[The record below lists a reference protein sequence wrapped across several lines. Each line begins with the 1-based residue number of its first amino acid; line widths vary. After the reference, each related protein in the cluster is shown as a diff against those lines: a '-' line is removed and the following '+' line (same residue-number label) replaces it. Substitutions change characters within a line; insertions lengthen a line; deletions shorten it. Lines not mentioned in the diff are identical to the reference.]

1 MKKFLFSIAL
11 AALGTVVMA
20 QPRMM
25 QRQKPN
31 VYYTKEI
38 TPEALVR
45 MFNVLDVNPE
55 GHVAVKISTGERG
68 NNHYLKP
75 ELIRDLVNKVNGVI
89 VECNTAYGGSRQDV
103 KEHWKTIEEHGFT
116 KEFAVDIMDQYGQM
130 RIPVKD
136 KKNIKYDIVGD
147 HLANYDFMINLAHFK
162 GHAMG
167 GFGGVLKNASIGV
180 ASTEGKAYIHSAGF
194 TDDPVAAWKNLPEQ
208 DRFLESMAAA
218 AQAVH
223 NYMDGKV
230 LYINVMNNMSVDCDC
245 DGNPAKP
252 ELKDMGIVAS
262 LDPVAC
268 DQACLD
274 MVFNH
279 KATKGDD
286 EKPLIERI
294 NRQHGTYITE
304 YAEKIGLGSREYKL
318 VDVDEIVGG
327 LTDAYKGYFDV
338 GVALNMF
345 NLSTERQV
353 ELIKANYS
361 SITAE
366 NCMKP
371 ASLQPKEGEWNWADA
386 DKLANFCREN
396 KIKMRGHCL
405 CWHSQFADW
414 MFTGPDGKPASK
426 ELFYERLEKHIKTV
440 VNRYKDIVYAWDVVN
455 EAMTDDEKA
464 EDPYRQSRHYKLCG
478 DEFIAKAFQWA
489 HEADPKAILFYNDYN
504 ECTPHKRDK
513 IYNMVKKMQD
523 AGVPITGIGMQAHYN
538 IYEPSEDL
546 FKAAIEK
553 YSELVKHIHI
563 TELDVRVNR
572 EMGGQLQFS
581 RTGETV
587 TPMVKM
593 RQQRQYDMLFRVLR
607 EHKDVIDVVT
617 FWNLSDL
624 DTWLGTA
631 NYPLPFDKNLLPKDF
646 YYSLRD
652 WEKQPKN
659 PFPWMG
665 F

>member
-1 MKKFLFSIAL
+1 MKKFLFTIAL
-11 AALGTVVMA
+11 AALGSAIMA
-20 QPRMM
+20 QPRMF
-25 QRQKPN
+25 QKQKPN
-31 VYYTKEI
+31 VYYTKNI

-45 MFNVLDVNPE
+45 MFDVLDMDVN

-68 NNHYLKP
+68 NNYYLKP

-89 VECNTAYGGSRQDV
+89 VETQTLNGNFKQSSQERWSV
-103 KEHWKTIEEHGFT
+103 LSEHGFT
-116 KEFAVDIMDQYGQM
+116 KEFAVDVIDEYGQM

-136 KKNIKYDIVGD
+136 KKNIKYHCVGD
-147 HLANYDFMINLAHFK
+147 HIANYDYLINLAHFT
-162 GHAMG
+162 GNSNG
-167 GFGGVLKNASIGV
+167 GFSGVLMNASLGT
-180 ASTEGKAYIHSAGF
+180 ASVNGKGYIQSAGA
-194 TDDPVAAWKNLPEQ
+194 TEDPAIAKKNNTERE
-208 DRFLESMAAA
+208 RFLESVASA

-223 NYMDGKV
+223 SYMDGKV
-230 LYINVMNNMSVDCDC
+230 LYINVMNNISIDADCVAKA
-245 DGNPAKP
+245 PKP
-252 ELKDMGIVAS
+252 ELNDMGIVAS

-274 MVFNH
+274 MVLNH

-286 EKPLIERI
+286 EKSLVGLIK
-294 NRQHGTYITE
+294 GTNGAYITE

-318 VDVDEIVGG
+318 VDVDQIVGG
-327 LTDAYKGYFDV
+327 LSEAYKDFFDI
-338 GVALNMF
+338 GVALNMG
-345 NLSTERQV
+345 NLHDPRQTDMV
-353 ELIKANYS
+353 KANYS
-361 SITAE
+361 SVTAE

-371 ASLQPKEGEWNWADA
+371 ASLQPKEGEWNWKDA
-386 DKLANFCREN
+386 DEMADFCRQN
-396 KIKMRGHCL
+396 GIKMRGHCL

-414 MFTGPDGKPASK
+414 MFDGPDGKPASK

-440 VNRYKDIVYAWDVVN
+440 VNRYKDIVYCWDVVN
-455 EAMTDDEKA
+455 EAMTDDA
-464 EDPYRQSRHYKLCG
+464 EAEIPYRQSRHWKLCG
-478 DEFIAKAFQWA
+478 DEFIAKCFQWA
-489 HEADPKAILFYNDYN
+489 HEADPKALLMYNDYN
-504 ECTPHKRDK
+504 AAVPHKRDK

-523 AGVPITGIGMQAHYN
+523 AGVPITGIGMQGHYN
-538 IYEPSEDL
+538 IYEPSEAD

-593 RQQRQYDMLFRVLR
+593 RQERQYSMLFRVMR

-617 FWNLSDL
+617 FWNLSDK

-631 NYPLPFDKNLLPKDF
+631 NYPLPFDKNLLPKNL
-646 YYSLRD
+646 YYILRD

-659 PFPWMG
+659 PFPWR